1 MSIQNE
7 ITTLSK
13 SISDIKDEIKNK
25 GQTVSDEDTVSSLP
39 FKIDKIS
46 NLKGEPYSKDVL
58 KDVIE
63 GTIQYLFDT
72 ELDYLRPY
80 CFCGCT
86 KLYKAYFTNLK
97 KICRHAFDSCYQFKA
112 LILDTDTMVRLD
124 NSNAFRL
131 TLFEDG
137 LGIVYVKDNLI
148 NKYRQNNMWQN
159 FTIKGISEL
168 EE

>member
-58 KDVIE
+58 KDVVD

-97 KICRHAFDSCYQFKA
+97 KICRHAFDSCYQFKT

-148 NKYRQNNMWQN
+148 NTYRQNNMWQN